1 MVQRPTRDR
10 FLSRDEVEAI
20 GFARVGRDVQIDRD
34 AVFLAP
40 ERIEIGDRSRIDLGV
55 VLSAGPE
62 GIVIEENVH
71 IGARSMLFGGGGK
84 ITLRAFCGLSSLVV
98 CYTATDDYTGDS
110 LCGPTVPDQFRHVQT
125 GPVFIDHFVLVG
137 SGALLLPGTLLRAG
151 AVVCAQTVVSREV
164 EAGTILVGRPARVIG
179 RRDVSRLHALC
190 RDYLASIGELS
201 LADRLETRA

>member
-1 MVQRPTRDR
+1 MVQRPPRDR
-10 FLSRDEVEAI
+10 FLSRDEVEAV

-71 IGARSMLFGGGGK
+71 IGARSMLFGGGGR

-98 CYTATDDYTGDS
+98 GYTATDDYTGDY
-110 LCGPTVPDQFRHVQT
+110 LCGPTVPEQFRHVQR
-125 GPVFIDHFVLVG
+125 GPLFIDHFVLVG
-137 SGALLLPGTLLRAG
+137 SGALLLPGAVLRAG
-151 AVVCAQTVVSREV
+151 AVVCAQTVVSKEV
-164 EAGTILVGRPARVIG
+164 EAGTILVGRPARAIG

-190 RDYLASIGELS
+190 REYLTSIGDVS
-201 LADRLETRA
+201 LAERIETHA